1 MFFVARANVTITD
14 SLFKNGNA
22 ATAGK
27 KRRMSAETVHYNY
40 ACSLGFVLLW

>member
-1 MFFVARANVTITD
+1 LLQWFGGCMFFVARANVTITD

-27 KRRMSAETVHYNY
+27 ER
-40 ACSLGFVLLW
+40 